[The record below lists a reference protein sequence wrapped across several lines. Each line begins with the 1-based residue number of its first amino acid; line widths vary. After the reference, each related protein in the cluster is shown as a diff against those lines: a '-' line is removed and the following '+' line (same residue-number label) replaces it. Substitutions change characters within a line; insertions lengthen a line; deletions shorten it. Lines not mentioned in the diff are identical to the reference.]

1 MARSGWSVQGAA
13 EAAGF
18 PWRRFND
25 CVPPR
30 LRLWLQMLAIDPIR
44 TQATLVHTM
53 MELTGQ
59 PDRNGLTDHRWT
71 PKQFEQELQ
80 RSPGTG
86 RQTLD
91 ACRLTIARLKLSDV
105 LLTEIDLLETG
116 LQAVSAAPTKV

>member
-1 MARSGWSVQGAA
+1 MARSGWPVKGAA

-25 CVPPR
+25 RVPPR
-30 LRLWLQMLAIDPIR
+30 LRLWLKMLAVDPIR

-59 PDRNGLTDHRWT
+59 PDRNGLTDLRWT
-71 PKQFEQELQ
+71 PKQFEQALQ

-91 ACRLTIARLKLSDV
+91 ACRLTIARLKLADP

-116 LQAVSAAPTKV
+116 LQEVCDVPTKV